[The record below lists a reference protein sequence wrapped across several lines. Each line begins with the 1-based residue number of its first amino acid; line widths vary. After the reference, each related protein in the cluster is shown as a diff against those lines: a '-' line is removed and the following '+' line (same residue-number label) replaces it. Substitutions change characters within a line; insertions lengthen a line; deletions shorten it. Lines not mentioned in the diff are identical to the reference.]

1 LLDAA
6 GKSAGE
12 AELSLKES
20 SASELSSGELVEGG
34 LRHGW
39 MASLAGAAG
48 TPAVV
53 RRDALAALHGRSLV
67 QAGTPAV
74 VRRDALAALHGR
86 SLVQA
91 QCEAAHGADTGPLT
105 RSKAEQNQAGRQ
117 PAWGKVLR
125 GCLVCFNSTSIR
137 SFLKL

>member
-1 LLDAA
+1 MLDAA

-39 MASLAGAAG
+39 MASLAGA
-48 TPAVV
+48 
-53 RRDALAALHGRSLV
+53 
-67 QAGTPAV
+67 AGTPAV

>member
-1 LLDAA
+1 MAA
-6 GKSAGE
+6 GAAPDKPRGTTIARETTNFACSMQRGRAR
-12 AELSLKES
+12 ARR
-20 SASELSSGELVEGG
+20 SSGELVEGG

-39 MASLAGAAG
+39 MASLAGA
-48 TPAVV
+48 
-53 RRDALAALHGRSLV
+53 
-67 QAGTPAV
+67 AGTPAV